1 MELRVGYE
9 AQMVISRQ
17 QNGKYRTTIFKAKQ
31 NHEVVTPWSKHKLPS
46 QRKILAA
53 HAVEAEL
60 ANWSRIRQKLV
71 FEFMSKQAGGR
82 KKLGFTLKDTSNH
95 LQSKWMREMK
105 EGETFTLIHYL
116 EMRRLANA
124 SFFYEKQLDVDD

>member
-1 MELRVGYE
+1 
-9 AQMVISRQ
+9 
-17 QNGKYRTTIFKAKQ
+17 
-31 NHEVVTPWSKHKLPS
+31 
-46 QRKILAA
+46 
-53 HAVEAEL
+53 
-60 ANWSRIRQKLV
+60 
-71 FEFMSKQAGGR
+71 MSKQAGGR

-95 LQSKWMREMK
+95 LQSKRMREMK